1 MPGILKDDLTV
12 ALDDVDRV
20 TSRTVTVCEDLAG
33 LASAPDISEWLRDRA
48 ATLGEA
54 LEAFNAARRNIQQ
67 IPEVEDPERSH
78 LQALWLGLKAA
89 VTGAV
94 SRDELQQHL
103 TPLEEQLTSAI
114 GEARR
119 LNRDEDIDAA
129 LVALQAAC
137 SARVNPQE
145 SAGAPPER

>member
-12 ALDDVDRV
+12 ALDDVDRL

-33 LASAPDISEWLRDRA
+33 LAADPDISTWLRARA

-54 LEAFNAARRNIQQ
+54 LDAFNAARRNRQQ
-67 IPEVEDPERSH
+67 IPEVDDPERSH

-89 VTGAV
+89 VTGAA
-94 SRDELQQHL
+94 SRAELQEHL
-103 TPLEEQLTSAI
+103 TPLEEQLGIAI

-119 LNRDEDIDAA
+119 LNRDEDIDLA
-129 LVALQAAC
+129 LAALQAA
-137 SARVNPQE
+137 SSSRVNPQE
-145 SAGAPPER
+145 SSGAPPER